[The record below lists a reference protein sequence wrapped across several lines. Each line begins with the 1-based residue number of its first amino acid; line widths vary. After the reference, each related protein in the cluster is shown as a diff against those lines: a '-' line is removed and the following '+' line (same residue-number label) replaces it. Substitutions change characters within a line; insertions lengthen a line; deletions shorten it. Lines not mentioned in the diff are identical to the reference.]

1 MPSSSRTAPTRSW
14 WRWRTPADEI
24 PAKPR
29 SGWKVKGWAD
39 QVQTLRD
46 FSNSML
52 DGTLRAADVR
62 AGLEKSPELRQVYGR
77 AQLYEA
83 VGHDRSLRGVSL
95 RSGSYGLFNGE
106 KFDIPRTI
114 WTVERKA
121 ASGFGNWPDIMGHG
135 ATPAA
140 AIEAFKRASAEQA
153 RLPRPSARSGSTS
166 TRGRA
171 CRASTSA
178 RRWGAC
184 MSTCSAST
192 M

>member
-1 MPSSSRTAPTRSW
+1 MT
-14 WRWRTPADEI
+14 
-24 PAKPR
+24 
-29 SGWKVKGWAD
+29 
-39 QVQTLRD
+39 
-46 FSNSML
+46 
-52 DGTLRAADVR
+52 
-62 AGLEKSPELRQVYGR
+62 
-77 AQLYEA
+77 
-83 VGHDRSLRGVSL
+83 GHCGVSL

-140 AIEAFKRASAEQA
+140 AIEAFKRASAEQGETA
-153 RLPRPSARSGSTS
+153 SPEREVRFDIYC
-166 TRGRA
+166 GRA

>member
-14 WRWRTPADEI
+14 WRWRTPAATRSR
-24 PAKPR
+24 PPR
-29 SGWKVKGWAD
+29 SSWKVKGWAD

-77 AQLYEA
+77 ALYDA

-106 KFDIPRTI
+106 SSISRAP
-114 WTVERKA
+114 
-121 ASGFGNWPDIMGHG
+121 SGPWAQG
-135 ATPAA
+135 
-140 AIEAFKRASAEQA
+140 
-153 RLPRPSARSGSTS
+153 RLRL
-166 TRGRA
+166 
-171 CRASTSA
+171 
-178 RRWGAC
+178 W
-184 MSTCSAST
+184 
-192 M
+192 